1 MAQTNL
7 RERAVIE
14 KLNSMAV
21 DSIHVIPDI
30 VEDTYANG
38 DLMAEGEIIPNAV
51 VQDGGCGILQ
61 SVVGI
66 DTTDSITTGVT
77 LVITGD
83 NADFGSVGS
92 APTAEPAAGDSCFVV
107 VDLNQWDDIG
117 TVRVSQKHN
126 IGAVL
131 KANSNTKSLYFAVI
145 NNSGG
150 AITIGSGKDIEFKF
164 GIVKD

>member
-1 MAQTNL
+1 MARTSL
-7 RERAVIE
+7 VGLTARE

-92 APTAEPAAGDSCFVV
+92 APTAAPAAATAAATGDVSFS
-107 VDLNQWDDIG
+107 DLFAGEMG
-117 TVRVSQKHN
+117 TKFL
-126 IGAVL
+126 ILTAVNLSNKIL
-131 KANSNTKSLYFAVI
+131 KCNRIIDQVHHTR
-145 NNSGG
+145 
-150 AITIGSGKDIEFKF
+150 
-164 GIVKD
+164 

>member
-1 MAQTNL
+1 MAETNIGKFSAA
-7 RERAVIE
+7 ER
-14 KLNSMAV
+14 LNSMAV

-30 VEDTYANG
+30 VEATYSDG

-51 VQDGGCGILQ
+51 VQVGGCGILQ

-83 NADFGSVGS
+83 NADFGTVGS
-92 APTAEPAAGDSCFVV
+92 APTAAPAAGDSCFVV
-107 VDLNQWDDIG
+107 VDLNVWDDIG

-131 KANSNTKSLYFAVI
+131 KANSNTKSLFFAVI

-150 AITIGSGKDIEFKF
+150 DIVIGSGKDIEFKF

>member
-1 MAQTNL
+1 MAET
-7 RERAVIE
+7 RIGRFSAAE

-30 VEDTYANG
+30 VDGTYQTG

-83 NADFGSVGS
+83 NADFGTVGS
-92 APTAEPAAGDSCFVV
+92 APTAAPAAGDSCFVV
-107 VDLNQWDDIG
+107 VDLNQWNDIG

-131 KANSNTKSLYFAVI
+131 KANSNTNSLYFAVI

-150 AITIGSGKDIEFKF
+150 DIVIGSGQDIEFKF

>member
-1 MAQTNL
+1 MAETEL
-7 RERAVIE
+7 RKYAVVE
-14 KLNSMAV
+14 KLNKMAV

-30 VEDTYANG
+30 AEATYSTG
-38 DLMAEGEIIPNAV
+38 DLMAEGELITNAV
-51 VQDGGCGILQ
+51 ATIGGCGILQ

-83 NADFGSVGS
+83 NADFGTVGS
-92 APTAEPAAGDSCFVV
+92 APTAAPAAGDSSFVV
-107 VDLNQWDDIG
+107 VNLTSWDDIG
-117 TVRVSQKHN
+117 TVRVAQKHN

-150 AITIGSGKDIEFKF
+150 DIVIGSGEDIEFKF
-164 GIVKD
+164 GVVKE